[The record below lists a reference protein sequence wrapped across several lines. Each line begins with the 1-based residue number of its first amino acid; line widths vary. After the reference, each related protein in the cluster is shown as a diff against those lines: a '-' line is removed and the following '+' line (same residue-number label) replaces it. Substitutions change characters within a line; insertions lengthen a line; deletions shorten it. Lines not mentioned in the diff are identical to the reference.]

1 MGILIVDLYRELQ
14 NLEPHLREIF
24 FKILEKIDQ
33 VIGETV
39 RREDFLE
46 LKNIVEKIS
55 NTLMVLAEA
64 QRRTEEK
71 VEALAKAQKKTEES
85 LEALAE
91 AQRRTEEKVEALAET
106 QRKTEER
113 LNALSEKVE
122 ALAEAQRKTEE
133 KLNAL
138 SEKVEALAEAQRR
151 TEEELRKLI
160 EEHRKTRGDLE
171 KLRKDFGGFTTSIS
185 YAFENEAYRHL
196 PSFLKEKYGIE
207 VIERFI
213 RTRIKGE
220 EINFFAKGKFNGKEV
235 YIIGE
240 SKIRFE
246 EKKKDFEKTLKQLKK
261 KEKALKETFGE
272 VEIVKLIVT
281 HFATKEAIDLAE
293 KEKIIVVQS
302 FEW

>member
-1 MGILIVDLYRELQ
+1 MGVLIVDLYRELQ

-55 NTLMVLAEA
+55 NTLMVLAEV
-64 QRRTEEK
+64 QKRTEEK
-71 VEALAKAQKKTEES
+71 V
-85 LEALAE
+85 EALAE
-91 AQRRTEEKVEALAET
+91 AQRRTEE
-106 QRKTEER
+106 R
-113 LNALSEKVE
+113 LE

-133 KLNAL
+133 RLNAL

-151 TEEELRKLI
+151 TEEELRKLV
-160 EEHRKTRGDLE
+160 EEHRKTRDDLD
-171 KLRKDFGGFTTSIS
+171 KLRKDFGGFTTSLS
-185 YAFENEAYRHL
+185 YAFENEAYRRL

-213 RTRIKGE
+213 RTCIKGE

-261 KEKALKETFGE
+261 KEKALKEEYGE
-272 VEIVKLIVT
+272 VELVKLIVT
-281 HFATKEAIDLAE
+281 HFATKEAIKLAK
-293 KEKIIVVQS
+293 KEGIIVVQS